1 MNDLKI
7 VIADDDA
14 SSRSILRHFIHLF
27 PNYDV
32 VAEATSGEEF
42 LQLVLQ
48 EQPDIVLVDIN
59 MPGLDGM
66 EAVKICRQLFPALQ
80 VIFITGYDEFAVEAF
95 EVSATDY
102 IVKPIERTR
111 LFYALEKA
119 RKLIEMAKQC
129 AAVKAKQPSKRL
141 GIRSKNSIVLLP
153 MEDILFVEKESRKT
167 VIHTANE
174 RYETTETLN
183 EIERELDNCFFKTH
197 RSYIINLKKI
207 VKITQ
212 VGETYLA
219 HFFDSEKVAYISKL
233 KFHEVQRRIF
243 DMNN

>member
-1 MNDLKI
+1 MEDLKI

-14 SSRSILRHFIHLF
+14 SSRTILRHFICQF
-27 PNYDV
+27 PHYHV
-32 VAEATSGEEF
+32 VAETASGEE
-42 LQLVLQ
+42 LLRLVLQ
-48 EQPDIVLVDIN
+48 EQPDIVLVDIS

-66 EAVKICRQLFPALQ
+66 EAVKICKQLLPSVQ

-119 RKLIEMAKQC
+119 RKLIDMAKQC
-129 AAVKAKQPSKRL
+129 AAPAKQPNKRL
-141 GIRSKNSIVLLP
+141 GIRSKNAIVLLP

-167 VIHTANE
+167 VIHTVNE
-174 RYETTETLN
+174 QYETTETLN
-183 EIERELDNCFFKTH
+183 EIEKELDDDFFKTH
-197 RSYIINLKKI
+197 RSYIINLKKV

-219 HFFDSEKVAYISKL
+219 HFLNSEKVAYISKL
-233 KFHEVQRRIF
+233 KFHEVQRKIF
-243 DMNN
+243 DMNR

>member
-1 MNDLKI
+1 MEDLKI

-14 SSRSILRHFIHLF
+14 SSRTILRHFIRLF
-27 PNYDV
+27 PHYHV
-32 VAEATSGEEF
+32 VAETASGEEL

-48 EQPDIVLVDIN
+48 EQPDIVLVDIS

-66 EAVKICRQLFPALQ
+66 EAVKICKQLLPSVQ

-119 RKLIEMAKQC
+119 RKLIDMAKRW
-129 AAVKAKQPSKRL
+129 ATPAKQPSKRL
-141 GIRSKNSIVLLP
+141 GIRSKNAIVLLP

-167 VIHTANE
+167 VIHTVNE
-174 RYETTETLN
+174 QYETTETLN
-183 EIERELDNCFFKTH
+183 EIEKELDDDFFKTH
-197 RSYIINLKKI
+197 RSYIINLKKV

-219 HFFDSEKVAYISKL
+219 HFLNSEKVAYISKL
-233 KFHEVQRRIF
+233 KFHEVQRKIF
-243 DMNN
+243 DMNR